1 MALFFYRTHV
11 SCPDHIVYTV
21 NITFLEVKMEDYG
34 HPFMC
39 HAGASA
45 AYFML
50 KLPGNVPM
58 GYILFRVFKL
68 MAKKHIG
75 KRSDVK
81 CLV

>member
-1 MALFFYRTHV
+1 
-11 SCPDHIVYTV
+11 
-21 NITFLEVKMEDYG
+21 MEDYG